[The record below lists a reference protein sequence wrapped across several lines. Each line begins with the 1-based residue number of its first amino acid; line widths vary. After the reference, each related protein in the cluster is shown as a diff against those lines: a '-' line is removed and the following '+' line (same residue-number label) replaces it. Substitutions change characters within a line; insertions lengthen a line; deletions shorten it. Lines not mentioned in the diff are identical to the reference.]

1 MSNCG
6 LPGRAS
12 LLGWKHQEELVPHG
26 YWKGIAIYMEKLW
39 TKIIPIQCCMFI
51 DVLQAFHRWLVYC
64 HRLASIPPQ
73 GLWTQTL
80 SCAGPAAQNK
90 ISCRAEHLMLREQ
103 PLLTEVFEHIWA
115 IRGWMEAAKKYQY
128 SGKLGAQELL
138 RFLNQMVLITQILDD
153 DSKVDCLGWVETT
166 NPWPIGA
173 ASLSPSLDPRID
185 GFKGQ
190 KTNRC
195 L

>member
-26 YWKGIAIYMEKLW
+26 YWKGIAIYMKKLW
-39 TKIIPIQCCMFI
+39 TKINPIQCCMFI

-90 ISCRAEHLMLREQ
+90 ISWPRGAPDVKKTTTTYLQKYLSY
-103 PLLTEVFEHIWA
+103 IWA

-138 RFLNQMVLITQILDD
+138 RFLNQMVLITQFLDD
-153 DSKVDCLGWVETT
+153 
-166 NPWPIGA
+166 
-173 ASLSPSLDPRID
+173 LDGLKPPTH
-185 GFKGQ
+185 GP
-190 KTNRC
+190 
-195 L
+195 